1 MKEVGTMT
9 NLTGSKKQVKWAEE
23 IRSKV
28 IELAQKTQCTRVIN
42 HIENIEEASQ
52 IINNYKFAT
61 SQYKTDSEKTKQ
73 IMHIDFEL
81 SCRKDYSEENTQ
93 QDKVKDLDNEE
104 KFSLKTEI
112 TSTRVA
118 QRIAKAVKEQ
128 VNLDYSP
135 CDYEK
140 DEDGNYILIVPASL
154 KGILEKA
161 FADNQ

>member
-1 MKEVGTMT
+1 ML
-9 NLTGSKKQVKWAEE
+9 NLTGSEKQVKWAEE

-28 IELAQKTQCTRVIN
+28 LELAQKTECTRVIN

-73 IMHIDFEL
+73 IMDIDFEL

-93 QDKVKDLDNEE
+93 QDNVKDLDNEE
-104 KFSLKTEI
+104 KFNLKTEI

-140 DEDGNYILIVPASL
+140 DEDGNYILTVPASL
-154 KGILEKA
+154 KEILKKTY
-161 FADNQ
+161 ADNK